1 MIRISSVKLTPQQ
14 CYTGANVK
22 IEVAAE
28 TYARTYADVKK
39 YKCSTLS
46 AYTYGQIKEKEF

>member
-1 MIRISSVKLTPQQ
+1 MIRISSIKLTPQQ
-14 CYTGANVK
+14 CGPGAQVK

-46 AYTYGQIKEKEF
+46 AHTYGQIKEKDI